1 MPSVRD
7 KLARKESKL
16 DKRKK
21 KTNVGAPTS
30 APHPAVI
37 DNYEEGDF
45 YNVPIQEIK
54 ANPDQPRQ
62 YFDEETL
69 AELAESIRQ
78 KGVLQPV
85 IIRIDEDRSVYLVA
99 GERRLRAAREAG
111 LNHIPA
117 ILTKGNPA
125 EIALIENLQRENL
138 KPVEEAEAFAR
149 MINHYSYTQ
158 DQLALV
164 IGKAKSTV
172 SETVSIN
179 KLPEDIKKEV
189 RRAELQYPRRTLIEI
204 AKQKTTKDMVALFNK
219 AKEGKLKSDQVR
231 KIARKPQKRS
241 MRTPAAIVS
250 DRAHQLCQSL
260 EKLNLGTV
268 EETEKLRFV
277 RVLQDMKGLIDRLL
291 DQFGAPN

>member
-1 MPSVRD
+1 MPSVRN

-21 KTNVGAPTS
+21 KKNVGAPTS
-30 APHPAVI
+30 APHPAVL

-45 YNVPIQEIK
+45 YNVPIHEIK

-62 YFDEETL
+62 YFDEESL

-111 LNHIPA
+111 LDHIPA

-138 KPVEEAEAFAR
+138 KPVEEAEAFAH
-149 MINHYSYTQ
+149 MIQEYNYTQ
-158 DQLALV
+158 EQLSTV
-164 IGKAKSTV
+164 VGKARTTIT
-172 SETVSIN
+172 ETLGLN
-179 KLPEDIKKEV
+179 RLPEEVKEEC
-189 RRAELQYPRRTLIEI
+189 RRADIYPRRLLVEI
-204 AKQKTTKDMVALFNK
+204 AKQKTTKNMVALFNRV
-219 AKEGKLKSDQVR
+219 KEGNLKSDQVR

-250 DRAHQLCQSL
+250 DRALIS
-260 EKLNLGTV
+260 
-268 EETEKLRFV
+268 FV
-277 RVLQDMKGLIDRLL
+277 S
-291 DQFGAPN
+291 P

>member
-1 MPSVRD
+1 MPSVRN

-21 KTNVGAPTS
+21 KKNVGAPTS
-30 APHPAVI
+30 APHPAVL

-45 YNVPIQEIK
+45 YNVPIHEIK

-62 YFDEETL
+62 YFDEESL

-111 LNHIPA
+111 LEQIPA

-138 KPVEEAEAFAR
+138 KPVEEAEAFAH
-149 MINHYSYTQ
+149 MIQEYNYTQ
-158 DQLALV
+158 EQLSTV
-164 IGKAKSTV
+164 VGKARTTIT
-172 SETVSIN
+172 ETLGLN
-179 KLPEDIKKEV
+179 RLPEEVKEEC
-189 RRAELQYPRRTLIEI
+189 RRADIYPRRLLVEI
-204 AKQKTTKDMVALFNK
+204 AKQKTTKNMVALFNRV
-219 AKEGKLKSDQVR
+219 KEGNLKSDQVR

-250 DRAHQLCQSL
+250 DRAYQFCQSL
-260 EKLNLGTV
+260 EKLDLDTV
-268 EETEKLRFV
+268 EETEKLRLV
-277 RVLQDMKGLIDRLL
+277 RVLQDMKGLIDKFL
-291 DQFGAPN
+291 D

>member
-1 MPSVRD
+1 MPSVRN

-21 KTNVGAPTS
+21 KKNVGAPTS
-30 APHPAVI
+30 SPHPAVL

-62 YFDEETL
+62 YFDEESL

-111 LNHIPA
+111 LDHIPA

-138 KPVEEAEAFAR
+138 KPVEEAEAFAH
-149 MINHYSYTQ
+149 MIQEYNYTQ
-158 DQLALV
+158 EQLSTV
-164 IGKAKSTV
+164 VGKARTTIT
-172 SETVSIN
+172 ETLGLN
-179 KLPEDIKKEV
+179 RLPEEVKEEC
-189 RRAELQYPRRTLIEI
+189 RRADIYPRRLLVEI
-204 AKQKTTKDMVALFNK
+204 AKQKTTKGMVALFNR
-219 AKEGKLKSDQVR
+219 AKEGNLKSDQVR

-250 DRAHQLCQSL
+250 DWANQLCQSL
-260 EKLNLGTV
+260 KKLDLDTV
-268 EETEKLRFV
+268 EETEKLRLV
-277 RVLQDMKGLIDRLL
+277 QVLQDMKGLIDRFL
-291 DQFGAPN
+291 D

>member
-30 APHPAVI
+30 SPHPAVL

-45 YNVPIQEIK
+45 YNVPIHEIK

-62 YFDEETL
+62 YFDEESL

-85 IIRIDEDRSVYLVA
+85 IVRIDEDRSVYLVA

-111 LNHIPA
+111 LDQIPA

-138 KPVEEAEAFAR
+138 KPVEEAEAFAH
-149 MINHYSYTQ
+149 MIQEYSYTQ
-158 DQLALV
+158 EQLSTV
-164 IGKAKSTV
+164 VGKARTTIT
-172 SETVSIN
+172 ETLGLN
-179 KLPEDIKKEV
+179 RLPEEVKEEC
-189 RRAELQYPRRTLIEI
+189 RRADIYPRRLLVEI
-204 AKQKTTKDMVALFNK
+204 AKQKTTKNMVALFNSV
-219 AKEGKLKSDQVR
+219 KEGNLKSDQVR

-241 MRTPAAIVS
+241 MRTPAAIIS
-250 DRAHQLCQSL
+250 DRANQLCQSL
-260 EKLNLGTV
+260 EKLNLDTV
-268 EETEKLRFV
+268 EETEKLRLV
-277 RVLQDMKGLIDRLL
+277 RVLQDMKGLIDRFL
-291 DQFGAPN
+291 D

>member
-1 MPSVRD
+1 MPSIRE

-21 KTNVGAPTS
+21 KNVGAPTS
-30 APHPAVI
+30 APHPAVL

-45 YNVPIQEIK
+45 YNVPIHEIK

-62 YFDEETL
+62 YFDEESL
-69 AELAESIRQ
+69 AELTESIRQ

-85 IIRIDEDRSVYLVA
+85 IVRIDEDRSVYLVA

-111 LNHIPA
+111 LDHIPA

-149 MINHYSYTQ
+149 MIQEYSYTQ
-158 DQLALV
+158 EQLSTV
-164 IGKAKSTV
+164 VGKARTTIT
-172 SETVSIN
+172 ETLGLN
-179 KLPEDIKKEV
+179 RLPEEVKEEC
-189 RRAELQYPRRTLIEI
+189 RRADIYPRRLLVEI
-204 AKQKTTKDMVALFNK
+204 AKQKTTKGMVALFNR
-219 AKEGKLKSDQVR
+219 AKEGNLKSDQVR

-250 DRAHQLCQSL
+250 DRANQLCQSL
-260 EKLNLGTV
+260 KKLDLDTV
-268 EETEKLRFV
+268 EETEKLRLV
-277 RVLQDMKGLIDRLL
+277 QVLQDMKGLIDRFL
-291 DQFGAPN
+291 D

>member
-1 MPSVRD
+1 MPSVRN

-21 KTNVGAPTS
+21 KKNVGAPTS
-30 APHPAVI
+30 APHPAVL

-45 YNVPIQEIK
+45 YNVPIHEIK

-62 YFDEETL
+62 YFDEESL

-111 LNHIPA
+111 LDHIPA

-138 KPVEEAEAFAR
+138 KPVEEAEAFAH
-149 MINHYSYTQ
+149 MIQEYNYTQ
-158 DQLALV
+158 EQLSTV
-164 IGKAKSTV
+164 VGKARTTIT
-172 SETVSIN
+172 ETLGLN
-179 KLPEDIKKEV
+179 RLPEEVKEEC
-189 RRAELQYPRRTLIEI
+189 RRADIYPRRLLVEI
-204 AKQKTTKDMVALFNK
+204 AKQKTTKGMVALFNR
-219 AKEGKLKSDQVR
+219 AKEGNLKSDQVR
-231 KIARKPQKRS
+231 KMARKPQKRS

-250 DRAHQLCQSL
+250 DRANQLCQSL
-260 EKLNLGTV
+260 KKLDLDTV
-268 EETEKLRFV
+268 EETEKLRLV
-277 RVLQDMKGLIDRLL
+277 QVLQDMKGLIDRFL
-291 DQFGAPN
+291 D

>member
-30 APHPAVI
+30 SPHPAVL

-45 YNVPIQEIK
+45 YNVPIHEIK

-62 YFDEETL
+62 YFDEESLT
-69 AELAESIRQ
+69 ELAESIRQ
-78 KGVLQPV
+78 RGVLQPV
-85 IIRIDEDRSVYLVA
+85 IVRIDEDRSVYLVA

-111 LNHIPA
+111 LEQIPA

-149 MINHYSYTQ
+149 MLDHYDYTQ
-158 DQLALV
+158 ERLALV
-164 IGKAKSTV
+164 IGKAKSSV
-172 SETVSIN
+172 SETLSLN
-179 KLPEDIKKEV
+179 KLPEEIKEEV
-189 RRAELQYPRRTLIEI
+189 RRVEPQKYPKRLLIEI
-204 AKQKTTKDMVALFNK
+204 ARQKTPKDMVRLFDQ
-219 AKEGKLKSDQVR
+219 AKQGNLKSDQV
-231 KIARKPQKRS
+231 KEIVRKPRTRTT
-241 MRTPAAIVS
+241 RTPAAMIS
-250 DRAHQLCQSL
+250 EKANQLCYSL
-260 EKLNLGTV
+260 KKLDLDTV
-268 EETEKLRFV
+268 EETEKLQLV

-291 DQFGAPN
+291 D